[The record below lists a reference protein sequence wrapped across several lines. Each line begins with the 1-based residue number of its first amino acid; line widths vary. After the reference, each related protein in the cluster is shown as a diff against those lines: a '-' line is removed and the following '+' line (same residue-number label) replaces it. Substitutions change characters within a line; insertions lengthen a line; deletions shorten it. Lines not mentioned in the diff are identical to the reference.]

1 MTVPMKYIKYK
12 SKTTINILTKIPL
25 ESMENKILQLE
36 ANKVPLINISD
47 HLSFK
52 TPYYLL
58 RMHQYNR
65 ATL

>member
-1 MTVPMKYIKYK
+1 SILNIKVKPPSIYLQK
-12 SKTTINILTKIPL
+12 SPWTQ
-25 ESMENKILQLE
+25 SMENKILQLE

-58 RMHQYNR
+58 RIHQYNR